1 MYSDNHSI
9 PLLQGCLVSNIIK
22 TRYDGHIQLYQMFP
36 VSFPNTHPIQ
46 IISKF
51 YDDMIILDK
60 IMRRPPNK
68 SFLNYVL
75 KER

>member
-1 MYSDNHSI
+1 
-9 PLLQGCLVSNIIK
+9 
-22 TRYDGHIQLYQMFP
+22 MFP

-51 YDDMIILDK
+51 YDDMIILDN
-60 IMRRPPNK
+60 IMLRPPNK